1 LFPISCDHPKV
12 RSRLNKL
19 MNSDIVLPCNRQYM
33 KELELRLFEVHQQ
46 MESKRI
52 EEREVVLHWL
62 T

>member
-1 LFPISCDHPKV
+1 
-12 RSRLNKL
+12 
-19 MNSDIVLPCNRQYM
+19 M